1 MVSSAAEEQRD
12 WARLGAR
19 RQLEQPMD
27 LEPREQPHA
36 ERRHAA
42 AGDEPNKRRAVPAAA
57 EDGTAKMSL
66 TGSSRSSPTSTMEG
80 G

>member
-1 MVSSAAEEQRD
+1 MVPTEAEEQCD

-36 ERRHAA
+36 KRRRAA
-42 AGDEPNKRRAVPAAA
+42 AGDEPHKRRAVSAAA
-57 EDGTAKMSL
+57 E
-66 TGSSRSSPTSTMEG
+66 GSDDEHWLLKIAPD
-80 G
+80 